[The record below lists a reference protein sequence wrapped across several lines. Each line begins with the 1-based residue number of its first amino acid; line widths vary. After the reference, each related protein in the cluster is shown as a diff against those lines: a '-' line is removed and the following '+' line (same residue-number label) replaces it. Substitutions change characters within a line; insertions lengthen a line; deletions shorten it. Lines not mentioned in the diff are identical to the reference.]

1 METSKGLGK
10 ILMSGLFQ
18 YLIKKKKNYEPTQPG
33 TSMNPSTR
41 RTKERTPNHIL
52 IKFLITNEKQ

>member
-1 METSKGLGK
+1 
-10 ILMSGLFQ
+10 MSGLFQ
-18 YLIKKKKNYEPTQPG
+18 NLIKKKKNYEPTHPG

-41 RTKERTPNHIL
+41 LTKERTPNHIL